1 MIKKYN
7 QFVKSKINE
16 DFTMAPAPAAPE
28 VKPDTEVKPGTE
40 QMPKPPSPF
49 KEPSPVPAPAKAH
62 IEEEEEEEGN
72 DYIGRKMINQLAN
85 HLGTEVSN
93 DGSIDYNGKKINFYS
108 ETEMFHVDRKKFKT
122 PEEVVNYLEGSEEMT
137 PEVGETFESKS
148 YRNSRKRG
156 FRK

>member
-62 IEEEEEEEGN
+62 IEEEEEEGN

-85 HLGTEVSN
+85 DLGTEVSN
-93 DGSIDYNGKKINFYS
+93 DGSIDYNGKKLTFIQKLKCFMLIERNLK
-108 ETEMFHVDRKKFKT
+108 HLKK
-122 PEEVVNYLEGSEEMT
+122 LLII
-137 PEVGETFESKS
+137 
-148 YRNSRKRG
+148 
-156 FRK
+156 